1 MMHKHTIDLLERL
14 LLATE
19 ESRIQWAEVPGKTA
33 YSYMA
38 GEFVVLVDVNAE
50 RTTFRL
56 TDAKG
61 RTLEQADTDALMA
74 EKLGTGTLASAAV
87 KNIHAMA
94 KRQAMGTD
102 TAIASVMEHLQGLD
116 PAEDS
121 VAPAAAQTAEPVAEP
136 APDGEDIAIE
146 GEAESPAVID
156 TDLDAKDGLEENFQ
170 TPDQPIEPPMDAPQ
184 IVEDLPDAPR
194 VEAAEAPQKK
204 QKRKRSLFNP
214 FGRKK

>member
-14 LLATE
+14 FAATE

-33 YSYMA
+33 YSYRA

-61 RTLEQADTDALMA
+61 RTLEQADTEALLA
-74 EKLGTGTLASAAV
+74 EKLGTGMLARDAV

-116 PAEDS
+116 ATDDS
-121 VAPAAAQTAEPVAEP
+121 AVPPVAQTSEP
-136 APDGEDIAIE
+136 ATEISPGHEDLAGEN
-146 GEAESPAVID
+146 EAESPA
-156 TDLDAKDGLEENFQ
+156 DAVTQDVLEENFQ
-170 TPDQPIEPPMDAPQ
+170 TPDQPIEPPMEALQ
-184 IVEDLPDAPR
+184 MVEDLPEASI
-194 VEAAEAPQKK
+194 VEVQEPPQKK